1 MTQASRLSTTRNTL
15 KSIQLNRRIA
25 TLKDL
30 DNLPNDTVISAYS
43 TESDFFENFG
53 VTLIKKSGRVH
64 SFSIEKENCSTSFFL
79 LEHVLHLYRLLLV
92 KDDCIEV
99 V

>member
-1 MTQASRLSTTRNTL
+1 M

-25 TLKDL
+25 SLKDL
-30 DNLPNDTVISAYS
+30 ENLPNDTVILAYS
-43 TESDFFENFG
+43 NESDFFDNFG
-53 VTLIKKSGRVH
+53 VTLVKKSSRVH
-64 SFSIEKENCSTSFFL
+64 GFSIEKNSYSTSFIL
-79 LEHVLHLYRLLLV
+79 LKHILYLYRILLV